1 MKQKLKK
8 QRLLYSV
15 HYQIVRIAKVTDKN
29 KATVYRGWSLKE
41 VSVILDRYWIEEN
54 FKIREP
60 EFYNAL
66 TTSKEDKVILPVPIG
81 KCRGRLRPSS
91 IIIDTSITKTNDP
104 ESKHVL
110 NSDVIPE
117 MDLSIGDD
125 LKQSWLAPRL
135 ADLDTNEETKM
146 TDCPTFKSCKLP

>member
-15 HYQIVRIAKVTDKN
+15 HYQIVRIAKITDKN

-41 VSVILDRYWIEEN
+41 VSVILDLDWIEEN

-110 NSDVIPE
+110 NSDVIPG

-125 LKQSWLAPRL
+125 FKQSWLAP
-135 ADLDTNEETKM
+135 
-146 TDCPTFKSCKLP
+146 